1 VSDCMVG
8 AVPFEVGFLEG
19 LTVGD
24 RVCLSGRLLVA
35 RDAAHRRMV
44 ETLRGGGT
52 LPFEITGQ
60 TIYYMGPT
68 PPPPGR
74 ALGAA
79 GPTTSGRMDPYM
91 ADLLSAG
98 LVATIGK
105 GPRSPGVRQAM
116 RERGAVYFV
125 ATGGAGALLSRA
137 IVAARVLAYDDLGP
151 EAVREIEVV
160 SFPVIVANDTRGG
173 DVFEVGRR
181 MFGGAV
187 TGA

>member
-1 VSDCMVG
+1 MSGCVVG
-8 AVPFEVGFLEG
+8 TVPFAAGFLRG
-19 LTVGD
+19 LRVGD
-24 RVCLSGRLLVA
+24 RVYLSGRLLVA

-105 GPRSPGVRQAM
+105 GPRGREVRRAM
-116 RERGAVYFV
+116 LERGAVYFV

-160 SFPVIVANDTRGG
+160 AFPVIVANDTRGG
-173 DVFEVGRR
+173 DVFEEGRHR
-181 MFGGAV
+181 FGRAL
-187 TGA
+187 TGG